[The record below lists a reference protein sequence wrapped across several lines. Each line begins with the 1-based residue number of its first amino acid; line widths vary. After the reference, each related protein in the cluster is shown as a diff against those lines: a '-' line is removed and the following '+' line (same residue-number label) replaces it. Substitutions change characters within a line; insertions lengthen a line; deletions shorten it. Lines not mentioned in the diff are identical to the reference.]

1 MVRRMPS
8 KALTYEY
15 VSDYAVITFRVDGED
30 DWTEEQFDSASEF
43 DLSQYATNPKDYYLN
58 EVYELDN

>member
-1 MVRRMPS
+1 MAT

-15 VSDYAVITFRVDGED
+15 VSDYCVITFRVDGED
-30 DWTEEQFDSASEF
+30 NWTEEQFDSASEF
-43 DLSQYATNPKDYYLN
+43 DLSEYAKTPEDFYLN

>member
-1 MVRRMPS
+1 MAT

-43 DLSQYATNPKDYYLN
+43 DLSQYATNPEDYYLN
-58 EVYELDN
+58 EVYELDNQ